1 VVQSNSLIAITHQ
14 WIKESTEF
22 KYDIRTAAFIHI
34 EGVPMTLSKTTRDH
48 KEIRRWAESRGA
60 IPSEVASTHNKNEP
74 GILRFHFPKAPG
86 EKDNNLREISWDAFF
101 EKFDDSN
108 LELVYQEKTA
118 DGERSNFN
126 KLVHP
131 EESASSKKSS
141 SAAKNKSGTKSSKN
155 PGRSKSDSKG
165 SKRDEEE
172 E

>member
-1 VVQSNSLIAITHQ
+1 
-14 WIKESTEF
+14 
-22 KYDIRTAAFIHI
+22 
-34 EGVPMTLSKTTRDH
+34 MTLSKTTRDH

-74 GILRFHFPKAPG
+74 GILRFQFPNAPS
-86 EKDNNLREISWDAFF
+86 ENDKNLREISWDAFF

-131 EESASSKKSS
+131 EDSASSKHSS
-141 SAAKNKSGTKSSKN
+141 SGTKSKSGTKSSKN
-155 PGRSKSDSKG
+155 PGRSKSDSK
-165 SKRDEEE
+165 SSDEDEEE